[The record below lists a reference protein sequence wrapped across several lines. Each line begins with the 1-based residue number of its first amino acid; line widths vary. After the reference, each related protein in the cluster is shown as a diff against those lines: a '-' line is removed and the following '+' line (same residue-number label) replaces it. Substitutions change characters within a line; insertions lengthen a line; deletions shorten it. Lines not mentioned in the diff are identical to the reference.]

1 MPKKKFG
8 NRIGPWTEKKLKF
21 VLNYLLAYSNILDR
35 TGYYPDYRF
44 IDAFCGNGFCA
55 RRSDGNI
62 IRGSAVVS
70 LCINPPFKKYYF
82 IDSDRTK
89 TTELQKTIDIKFTKL
104 KNNIS
109 VYCGDANKIISEVL
123 NDIPD
128 NIPFMALLDPQA
140 GDLEWDTIIKISQK
154 NKSEILINFPFGMAI
169 NRSMPLVS
177 GESVDEEKI
186 SLIFG
191 NNDWKSVYSERRS
204 RSISPMTARDKYLN
218 LYLNGLIALDYRFYC
233 VKNIKNSQG
242 SHIYYLIFASKNIK
256 GLEKIKDEFVKNEPE
271 RNTLLFLLDLE
282 NELYPLFKGRGNIK
296 LKNILEVMLPGKHLY
311 KKQDFKEVLKNLE
324 KKSLLKRVTL
334 RARAR
339 SFVDDDLFTIE

>member
-1 MPKKKFG
+1 
-8 NRIGPWTEKKLKF
+8 
-21 VLNYLLAYSNILDR
+21 
-35 TGYYPDYRF
+35 
-44 IDAFCGNGFCA
+44 
-55 RRSDGNI
+55 
-62 IRGSAVVS
+62 
-70 LCINPPFKKYYF
+70 
-82 IDSDRTK
+82 
-89 TTELQKTIDIKFTKL
+89 
-104 KNNIS
+104 
-109 VYCGDANKIISEVL
+109 
-123 NDIPD
+123 
-128 NIPFMALLDPQA
+128 
-140 GDLEWDTIIKISQK
+140 
-154 NKSEILINFPFGMAI
+154 
-169 NRSMPLVS
+169 MPLVS